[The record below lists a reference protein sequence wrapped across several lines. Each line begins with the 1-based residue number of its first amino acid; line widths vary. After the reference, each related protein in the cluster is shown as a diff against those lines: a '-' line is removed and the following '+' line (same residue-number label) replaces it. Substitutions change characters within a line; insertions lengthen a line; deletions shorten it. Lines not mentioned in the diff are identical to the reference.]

1 MKALGTTRNSSLVV
15 FCAIALALVLT
26 ACAKPPVDQPAPAD
40 QPVTAAQAEQPAPAP
55 EKAPPKP
62 EWPNPVPD
70 TWVVVNDY
78 ETPADLS
85 EPVIDPKTRKAI
97 PKENKPK
104 NLLGG
109 EWGTI
114 GFNGGKCALAQVK
127 DGDNTVL
134 QITYTMPSE
143 TSECGTFEYFMP
155 TIEKKVG
162 KKLVKNYPQFWD
174 LRPFDRITAMVK
186 SGDGKEHNIKLHVT
200 ELDPYGSQLQ
210 GYVSPTENIVAGPE
224 WKRVEFTL
232 EKTLHEFFDR
242 SHGKLTGIRI
252 RFQEQKG
259 RNDAGIV
266 LIDNISFIK
275 KNGN

>member
-1 MKALGTTRNSSLVV
+1 MKAIGTIRKISGML
-15 FCAIALALVLT
+15 FFALTVAVALT
-26 ACAKPPVDQPAPAD
+26 ACEKPTDEPPVAAPVA
-40 QPVTAAQAEQPAPAP
+40 AEQPAPEP
-55 EKAPPKP
+55 VKEPPKP
-62 EWPNPVPD
+62 VWPNPVPEN
-70 TWVVVNDY
+70 WVVVNDY

-85 EPVIDPKTRKAI
+85 EPVIDPKTKKAI

-174 LRPFDRITAMVK
+174 LRPFDRITALIK
-186 SGDGKEHNIKLHVT
+186 SGDSKTHNVKLHIT

-210 GYVSPTENIVAGPE
+210 GYVSPTKNIVAGPE
-224 WKRVEFTL
+224 WQRVEFEL
-232 EKTLHEFFDR
+232 DKTLHEFFDR

-252 RFQEQKG
+252 RFQEQDN
-259 RNDAGIV
+259 RNDAGVV
-266 LIDNISFIK
+266 LVDNITFIRK
-275 KNGN
+275 AGN